1 MSAKKQPAPPP
12 PVLDPEQAGVLLKAN
27 YRNLAKK
34 VQAGKT
40 LSASEINLLEGLKG
54 GTEAEKKTHAADQAE
69 LARILGV
76 SRKTIQRAIKS
87 GDSPGAKTN
96 GSLEIAAWR
105 GYFAARGTLD
115 DRDASLSQTQLK
127 ARQILL
133 QNQKL
138 EFQLSVMRRDFVP
151 SEDVEKWG
159 AELGAAIR
167 KIVTQIHL
175 VAPSVVGCT
184 TPEAESRLKDLED
197 EILSQLH
204 TLGARMEAWKNDSTR

>member
-1 MSAKKQPAPPP
+1 MSAKKEPAPPP

-40 LSASEINLLEGLKG
+40 LSASEINLLESLKG

-69 LARILGV
+69 LARILGIN
-76 SRKTIQRAIKS
+76 RKTIQRAIKA

-96 GSLEIAAWR
+96 GTYEIAAWR

-115 DRDASLSQTQLK
+115 DRDAALSQTQLK

-133 QNQKL
+133 QNEKL
-138 EFQLSVMRRDFVP
+138 EFQLSVMRRDYVP
-151 SEDVEKWG
+151 SENVEKWG

-167 KIVTQIHL
+167 KVVVQIHL

-184 TPEAESRLKDLED
+184 TPEAEARLKDLED

-204 TLGARMEAWKNDSTR
+204 TLSARMEAWKNEPAS

>member
-1 MSAKKQPAPPP
+1 MGAKKDPTPPP

-40 LSASEINLLEGLKG
+40 LSAAEINLLEGLKG
-54 GTEAEKKTHAADQAE
+54 GTEATKQSHAADQVE

-76 SRKTIQRAIKS
+76 SRKTIQRAIKT
-87 GDSPGAKTN
+87 GDSPGAKSN
-96 GSLEIAAWR
+96 GTYEIATWR
-105 GYFAARGTLD
+105 AYLAARGTLD
-115 DRDASLSQTQLK
+115 DNDAGLSQTQLK

-138 EFQLSVMRRDFVP
+138 EFQLSVLRREFVP
-151 SEDVEKWG
+151 AESVEKWG
-159 AELGAAIR
+159 SELASAIR
-167 KIVTQIHL
+167 KTVVQIHL

-184 TPEAESRLKDLED
+184 VPEAEARLKDLED
-197 EILSQLH
+197 EIIGQLH
-204 TLGARMEAWKNDSTR
+204 TINTRLEAWKK

>member
-1 MSAKKQPAPPP
+1 M
-12 PVLDPEQAGVLLKAN
+12 LDPEQAGVLLKAN

-40 LSASEINLLEGLKG
+40 LSAAEINLLEGLKG
-54 GTEAEKKTHAADQAE
+54 GTEAEKKTHAADQVE

-76 SRKTIQRAIKS
+76 NRKTIQRAIKT
-87 GDSPGAKTN
+87 GDSPGAKSN
-96 GSLEIAAWR
+96 GTYEIAAWR

-115 DRDASLSQTQLK
+115 DRDAALSQTQLK

-138 EFQLSVMRRDFVP
+138 EFQLSVMRREYVP
-151 SEDVEKWG
+151 AEDVEKWG

-167 KIVTQIHL
+167 KVVVQIHL

-204 TLGARMEAWKNDSTR
+204 TIGARMEAWKNEPSR